1 MKKTPRHPLNP
12 DRLAK
17 IPIEAV
23 STIAATIR
31 NDSPHESIR
40 KAYELL
46 DVAASAQA
54 FLERSDKQ
62 SFEEGIDYHLAITE
76 QKREFEKNRLAVSF
90 EVDSE
95 GNRLNVPFE
104 TLAKS
109 LKTGKTME
117 DRVSRLKLF
126 IGFLEG
132 NDDPIKKADRV
143 DQLEREGVPPNL
155 ANAIVLGF
163 SAWWKASV
171 SGDRSEAGSK
181 GGKSKGKQGRVRS
194 QSDQRLKSRKIKK
207 GISND
212 PEKGEPHL
220 HLLKAVIKPD
230 KRET

>member
-132 NDDPIKKADRV
+132 NDDPIKKAERV
-143 DQLEREGVPPNL
+143 HQLEREGVPPNL

-163 SAWWKASV
+163 SAWWKESV
-171 SGDRSEAGSK
+171 SGDRSDAGTK
-181 GGKSKGKQGRVRS
+181 GGNTPKKRKPKGKQGQV
-194 QSDQRLKSRKIKK
+194 KSK
-207 GISND
+207 
-212 PEKGEPHL
+212 E
-220 HLLKAVIKPD
+220 D
-230 KRET
+230 KRIGSKTSLQDAWANLLPDDI